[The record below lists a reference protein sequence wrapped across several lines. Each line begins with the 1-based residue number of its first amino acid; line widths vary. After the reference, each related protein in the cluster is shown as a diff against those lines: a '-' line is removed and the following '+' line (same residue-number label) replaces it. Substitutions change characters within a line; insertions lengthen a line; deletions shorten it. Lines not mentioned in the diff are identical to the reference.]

1 MFLKILK
8 KDLKRSKTMNIILFL
23 FIILATIFVSSGLSN
38 LLSVING
45 MDYFIDQAVGKKADY
60 VIIAPAGESEE
71 KTEKLLK
78 DSKSIK
84 SYAKDRYYAYDDD
97 VYNENGNKIKG
108 EDAILIASPKTT
120 FIKLFDSD
128 DKEVTEVEKGHIYV
142 SVKFMTECDLKTG
155 DKIKILL
162 DKEKK
167 EYIIDGGVKDAV
179 MGSQITGVYRFVMN
193 DDDVEEWNNS
203 KDAELHQYQIIYIES
218 DDVKGVSTDLADIE
232 GANAFSGSLIVLTRI
247 LDIMVAFIIVI
258 LSICLIIVSFV
269 ILKFSIGFTIQ
280 DDFREIGVMKAIGIR
295 NFKIRSLYLVKYS
308 ALTLI
313 GTLIGCII
321 SFPFGKML
329 MDSVT
334 ENLMLG
340 NTYGEVIN
348 VLGAVIVFAVIMWLA
363 FISTGKVKKMTPVDA
378 IRSGETGERFKKKR
392 GKRISGSHVKN
403 YAYLAWNDILS
414 SPKRYLNIVISFG
427 VCTLFLLIMSNFTAT
442 LDSNAF
448 IDTFSI
454 RGDLYMTGEKSQALD
469 IQKLIDKYSD
479 VPGIEQ
485 LKDEEIISIDTLKGY
500 EKGKEIYEDYLKL
513 IEDKLA
519 EEGMPAKICTDA
531 VIPYKFRFN
540 GEEYPYTFFQTIG
553 NKGTEYPMIEGTAPT
568 NKNEVAVTVGCAE
581 NYSINIGD
589 TIEIIIGD
597 YTEKCT
603 VTGIFQSMNNMGSLI
618 RIDEDIPTDIKYV
631 TGWVC
636 NIISFTDNPS
646 QREIEERRERIKYI
660 LNPDEL
666 KDQRDFSVDNM
677 GALDAMKA
685 VEILLLAI
693 TIIVVILVTI
703 MMERSFIAKEN
714 KQIAILKA
722 VGFRDR
728 DVIKWQVAR
737 FGILAVVAVV
747 IAIIISIPLTDFAGN
762 TIFKSMGAAAIKYV
776 HNVESLLKYPIL
788 IVGVTII
795 ITWITSLYT
804 GTVKARDT
812 ASIE

>member
-378 IRSGETGERFKKKR
+378 IRSVER
-392 GKRISGSHVKN
+392 
-403 YAYLAWNDILS
+403 
-414 SPKRYLNIVISFG
+414 
-427 VCTLFLLIMSNFTAT
+427 
-442 LDSNAF
+442 
-448 IDTFSI
+448 
-454 RGDLYMTGEKSQALD
+454 E
-469 IQKLIDKYSD
+469 
-479 VPGIEQ
+479 
-485 LKDEEIISIDTLKGY
+485 
-500 EKGKEIYEDYLKL
+500 
-513 IEDKLA
+513 
-519 EEGMPAKICTDA
+519 
-531 VIPYKFRFN
+531 
-540 GEEYPYTFFQTIG
+540 
-553 NKGTEYPMIEGTAPT
+553 
-568 NKNEVAVTVGCAE
+568 
-581 NYSINIGD
+581 
-589 TIEIIIGD
+589 
-597 YTEKCT
+597 
-603 VTGIFQSMNNMGSLI
+603 
-618 RIDEDIPTDIKYV
+618 
-631 TGWVC
+631 
-636 NIISFTDNPS
+636 
-646 QREIEERRERIKYI
+646 
-660 LNPDEL
+660 
-666 KDQRDFSVDNM
+666 
-677 GALDAMKA
+677 
-685 VEILLLAI
+685 
-693 TIIVVILVTI
+693 
-703 MMERSFIAKEN
+703 
-714 KQIAILKA
+714 
-722 VGFRDR
+722 
-728 DVIKWQVAR
+728 
-737 FGILAVVAVV
+737 
-747 IAIIISIPLTDFAGN
+747 
-762 TIFKSMGAAAIKYV
+762 
-776 HNVESLLKYPIL
+776 
-788 IVGVTII
+788 
-795 ITWITSLYT
+795 
-804 GTVKARDT
+804 
-812 ASIE
+812 